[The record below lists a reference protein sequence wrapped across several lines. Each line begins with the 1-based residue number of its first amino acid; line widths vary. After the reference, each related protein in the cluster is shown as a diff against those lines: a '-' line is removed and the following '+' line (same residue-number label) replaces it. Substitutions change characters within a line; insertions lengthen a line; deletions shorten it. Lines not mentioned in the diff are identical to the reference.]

1 MALAAVAVAPLPT
14 AMLSVPAAAAARPI
28 ELTFRYLLPAPLRM
42 SVICVLRLTSEP
54 STAENAS
61 VALSYT
67 PWAIAPPSD
76 TLVIAK
82 LGAVQAPVAGS
93 NAVSPPK

>member
-1 MALAAVAVAPLPT
+1 MLSAPVATASSPVELIFRNRLPT
-14 AMLSVPAAAAARPI
+14 
-28 ELTFRYLLPAPLRM
+28 PLRI

-67 PWAIAPPSD
+67 PCAIAPLSD

-93 NAVSPPK
+93 NAVNPPK